1 MLLIAANLVP
11 GQIFQFP
18 QKESIIMPVTIATTA
33 VAVLVIV
40 LDIADFTCLKR
51 NPDCSQSL
59 SVSIGFL
66 NWEASW

>member
-18 QKESIIMPVTIATTA
+18 QKESIIMPVTIATTLA
-33 VAVLVIV
+33 VVMIV
-40 LDIADFTCLKR
+40 LDITDFTCLKR

>member
-18 QKESIIMPVTIATTA
+18 QKESIIMPVTIATTLA
-33 VAVLVIV
+33 VVMIV
-40 LDIADFTCLKR
+40 LDITDFTCLKI